1 MATDFLSDD
10 NKMPQSSTE
19 TGRDFLSE
27 PDSESYWESV
37 KSAPGKIIKDLG
49 GAIRRGYQSLPGYY
63 EKSKTEIPGFFNIGN
78 EHAAHF
84 GGQALAGA
92 NELINSLAQFPLNV
106 SKYGSERLN
115 LTPQGLTN
123 FLQRMTPEDTTQAI
137 NQLFGEPKYPGEAML
152 RGAVRNAPFL
162 YGAKSLSSSIKPSA
176 FFTTNKS
183 IKNELLKTHDALE
196 NRASDTF
203 KKVSD
208 EVNNRGI
215 NKIPLNSGEYKKL
228 SLLDRLLEPNHKG
241 EFLEDNSWE
250 MNKYSKSANQVER
263 ELSPFERGSLKPNL
277 LKEQKLPSNQNKFID
292 ENQIENSGQKI
303 SLNSDEKIGPFY
315 TEKDL
320 AKTINSNV
328 SDIQKHFA
336 PWEIR
341 KSIINPGSDELGIR
355 IKSIRNIE
363 NKLNDMVNQNRI
375 NFVQLKSYFPNTKK
389 YNSLLTQAQTGD
401 YNALRRLQTN
411 LYEHGKKNL
420 GSGFEADRMKGAEML
435 ESRNDINKA
444 ISDHLV
450 SSGNTD
456 LAEKLNG
463 ARKDWR
469 TLQNTYYNENMSNSL
484 VKMFD
489 KNFRK
494 VPKNLVNLL
503 SEESIPM
510 KNLLDFHPGLQERI
524 SRYKLGKN
532 ILGKTLK
539 YGVPAAGAAFLGYE
553 YGKKGRP

>member
-27 PDSESYWESV
+27 PDPESYWESV

-63 EKSKTEIPGFFNIGN
+63 EKAKTEIPGVFNIGN

-92 NELINSLAQFPLNV
+92 NELINSLAQFPLNI

-123 FLQRMTPEDTTQAI
+123 VLQRMTPEDTTQAI

-162 YGAKSLSSSIKPSA
+162 YGAKSVSSAIKPSS
-176 FFTTNKS
+176 FFTTKKS

-208 EVNNRGI
+208 EVNNRGATQV
-215 NKIPLNSGEYKKL
+215 PLTNPQG
-228 SLLDRLLEPNHKG
+228 
-241 EFLEDNSWE
+241 
-250 MNKYSKSANQVER
+250 
-263 ELSPFERGSLKPNL
+263 
-277 LKEQKLPSNQNKFID
+277 LPVVDFN
-292 ENQIENSGQKI
+292 
-303 SLNSDEKIGPFY
+303 
-315 TEKDL
+315 
-320 AKTINSNV
+320 
-328 SDIQKHFA
+328 
-336 PWEIR
+336 
-341 KSIINPGSDELGIR
+341 
-355 IKSIRNIE
+355 NI
-363 NKLNDMVNQNRI
+363 
-375 NFVQLKSYFPNTKK
+375 KSYFPNTKK
-389 YNSLLTQAQTGD
+389 YNSLLTQSQTGD

-539 YGVPAAGAAFLGYE
+539 YGVPAGAAFLGYE